1 MITVTP
7 PTTLTWND
15 NKFNCVLGWNGVTS
29 DKWEGDG
36 CTPAGTY
43 RLRKVFYRKDR
54 VTGLKSTLPI
64 HPIRTSD
71 GWCDDP
77 EHSFYNTL
85 VQLPIEASHEKLWR
99 EDPCYDIVV
108 ALGQNDAPIV
118 PYRGSAIFIHVA
130 AADHRPTKG
139 CVALDLQALKTIV
152 AGCGPN
158 ESIHIRSVT

>member
-1 MITVTP
+1 MRLRTIWRQAQIKTGVHGALMITVTP

-54 VTGLKSTLPI
+54 VTGLKSALPI
-64 HPIRTSD
+64 NPIRTSD

-85 VQLPIEASHEKLWR
+85 VQLPIEPLTKNCGEKTLATTLLSLWVR
-99 EDPCYDIVV
+99 TTHQLSLI
-108 ALGQNDAPIV
+108 
-118 PYRGSAIFIHVA
+118 A
-130 AADHRPTKG
+130 AAQFLFMLP
-139 CVALDLQALKTIV
+139 LQTIARLRAV
-152 AGCGPN
+152 L
-158 ESIHIRSVT
+158 R